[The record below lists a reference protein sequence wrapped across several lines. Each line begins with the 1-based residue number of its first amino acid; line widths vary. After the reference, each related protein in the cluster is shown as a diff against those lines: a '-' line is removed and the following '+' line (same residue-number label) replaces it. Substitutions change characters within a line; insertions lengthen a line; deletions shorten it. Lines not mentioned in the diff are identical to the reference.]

1 MSERKENKIVVKA
14 DVDSDV
20 TTISHTY
27 TYASGRKVTVE
38 ISKSVIK
45 VTEVI
50 DDKVTTRH
58 IYASELTDAINNFYK
73 E

>member
-1 MSERKENKIVVKA
+1 MSERKENKIVVEA
-14 DVDSDV
+14 DIDSDV

-38 ISKSVIK
+38 ISASIIT

-50 DDKVTTRH
+50 DDKTTKRV
-58 IYASELTDAINNFYK
+58 IYANELIDAINNFHQ